1 MNLYDLIY
9 SLYVHISFMTLIYII
24 IFLVLLYI
32 GYTNLINTWFVK
44 NNRVDYDTFSKYFI
58 QVASK
63 DNYFMNYG
71 YWDATTHTMMDA
83 NENLIK
89 LIFEKS
95 ELANSKGL
103 KLLDVGCGYGEQDFE
118 WLKHLDH
125 TNHITAID
133 ISENQINMAKEKC
146 RRSNLSSRVDF
157 QVCDALIIKNK
168 FASGEFD
175 RVICL
180 ESAFHYFDRPRFF
193 KGAYE
198 VLKDGGKFVICDIV
212 LSDAYTPSFLNGIF
226 IKLFSD
232 FLNVPK
238 CNLIKSDAWKKSIE
252 DTGLVLEECMDIT
265 EKTFEPYYTEF
276 FEKYM
281 MNNSMPPCFASL
293 GSGFLKYVQPF
304 SYKLAICRKPTS
316 V

>member
-1 MNLYDLIY
+1 
-9 SLYVHISFMTLIYII
+9 MTLIYML
-24 IFLVLLYI
+24 IFMFILYSI
-32 GYTNLINTWFVK
+32 YTSVINTWFVK
-44 NNRVDYDTFSKYFI
+44 NNQVDYDTFSKYFI

-71 YWDATTHTMMDA
+71 YWDASTHTIMQA
-83 NENLIK
+83 NENLIDI
-89 LIFEKS
+89 IFEKS
-95 ELANSKGL
+95 ELANTTGL
-103 KLLDVGCGYGEQDFE
+103 KLLDVGCGYGEQDFN
-118 WLKHLDH
+118 WLTKMGPTS

-133 ISENQINMAKEKC
+133 ISETQINMAKEKC
-146 RRSNLSSRVDF
+146 RRSKLTSRIDF
-157 QVCDALIIKNK
+157 QTCDALIIKNK
-168 FASGEFD
+168 FAAGEFD

-198 VLKDGGKFVICDIV
+198 VLKSGGKFIICDIV
-212 LSDAYTPSFLNGIF
+212 LSDTYTPSFLNGIF

-232 FLNVPK
+232 FLNVPR
-238 CNLIKSDAWKKSIE
+238 CNLIKADVWKKSIE
-252 DTGLVLEECMDIT
+252 DTGFVLEEYMDIT

-281 MNNSMPPCFASL
+281 MNNSMPSCFAAL

-304 SYKLAICRKPTS
+304 SYKLAICRRPIA

>member
-1 MNLYDLIY
+1 
-9 SLYVHISFMTLIYII
+9 
-24 IFLVLLYI
+24 
-32 GYTNLINTWFVK
+32 
-44 NNRVDYDTFSKYFI
+44 
-58 QVASK
+58 
-63 DNYFMNYG
+63 MNYG
-71 YWDATTHTMMDA
+71 YWDATTHTIMHA
-83 NENLIK
+83 NENLIDI
-89 LIFEKS
+89 IFEKS
-95 ELANSKGL
+95 ELANTTDL
-103 KLLDVGCGYGEQDFE
+103 KLLDVGCGYGEQDFN
-118 WLKHLDH
+118 WLTKMGATT

-146 RRSNLSSRVDF
+146 KRSNLSPRIDF

-168 FASGEFD
+168 FAAGEFD

-198 VLKDGGKFVICDIV
+198 VLKSGGKFVICDIV
-212 LSDAYTPSFLNGIF
+212 LSDTYTPSFLNGIF

-252 DTGLVLEECMDIT
+252 DTGLVLEEFLDIT
-265 EKTFEPYYTEF
+265 DKTFEPYYTEF

-281 MNNSMPPCFASL
+281 MNNSMPSCFASL

-304 SYKLAICRKPTS
+304 SYKLAVFSKS
-316 V
+316 SGV